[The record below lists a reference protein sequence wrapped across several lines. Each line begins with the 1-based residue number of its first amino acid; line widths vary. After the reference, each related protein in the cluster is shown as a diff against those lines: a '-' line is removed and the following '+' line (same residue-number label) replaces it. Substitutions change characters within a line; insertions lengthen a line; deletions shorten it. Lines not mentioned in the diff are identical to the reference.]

1 MEKKK
6 VLKITTVWLVLL
18 GFGFGLAQAQEADTS
33 KSADTTQVQV
43 PPAPYE
49 MPPVVVTATRT
60 THLFSEAQ
68 GNVSLVTQEEIKNS
82 KPATVKDM
90 LVGVET
96 GNLGSY
102 GGFGALENFGLRG
115 AQSGQTLILLDGR
128 PVADPQLGELDL
140 NALAAANV
148 ERIEV
153 VRGGASALWGPNA
166 VGGVVNL
173 ITKSGQGDK
182 VYSKLG
188 AENGSYG
195 KAVRAFEIGGPL
207 WRRLDFYV
215 TGEGRLSKG
224 YRVNSDY
231 DGKNLSGKLGYRLA
245 KDWRMEASGQ
255 RYFADLG
262 VPGSTYSYF
271 PSTSARES
279 DRRAEGDVKLTG
291 AFAPEAELRLT
302 GYGRQIRYSYIDTNS
317 YAPVVSGG
325 RTEVAGGEA
334 QQSLRWRDMHLLTL
348 GVRAQTSRGVGNS
361 IGTHSVNE
369 GGGFLEDEVD
379 LLPFGILK
387 FVPSVGVHH
396 NSAYGTRVLPG
407 GSLKLL
413 HFYYSWQTAFRAP
426 SLNDL
431 YWSDPWMPGNPNL
444 APEEAISWEL
454 GYRMGVWRWFQVKGN
469 YFRRGV
475 RDLIL
480 WAQNAN
486 GVYTPSNIGRTR
498 TSGFELSGEMKTGI
512 GLSAKANWSGISAR
526 DITNGATLTLPYQPA
541 RSGTGYLEYQKEFWL
556 YPKGKAQTGGK
567 KGNIMV
573 GARLS
578 GEYVGS
584 RYEKSDN
591 TVSLPKYGLGSFLLT
606 LRVVDLTGYYGVD
619 NFGKVKY
626 ESRRGYPMP
635 GKTYRAGIGVEL
647 WD

>member
-1 MEKKK
+1 MTK
-6 VLKITTVWLVLL
+6 TTVLL
-18 GFGFGLAQAQEADTS
+18 ILFGFSMGHSLAQEPDSS
-33 KSADTTQVQV
+33 KSADTTQVEV
-43 PPAPYE
+43 SPAPYE

-68 GNVSLVTQEEIKNS
+68 GNVSLVTQEEIRNS
-82 KPATVKDM
+82 RPATVGDM
-90 LVGVET
+90 LAGVET

-102 GGFGALENFGLRG
+102 GGLGALENFGLRG
-115 AQSGQTLILLDGR
+115 AQSGQTLVLLDGR
-128 PVADPQLGELDL
+128 PVADPQSGGLDL
-140 NALAAANV
+140 NALGASNV

-166 VGGVVNL
+166 MGGVVNL
-173 ITKSGQGDK
+173 ITKSGQGGPGDK
-182 VYSKLG
+182 VYSKLR

-224 YRVNSDY
+224 YRVNSHY

-245 KDWRMEASGQ
+245 RDWRMEASGQ

-262 VPGSTYSYF
+262 VPGAAF
-271 PSTSARES
+271 PGWETPLARQA
-279 DRRAEGDVKLTG
+279 DRRAEGDIRLSG
-291 AFAPEAELRLT
+291 ALAPETELKAS
-302 GYGRQIRYSYIDTNS
+302 GYWRQLRYSYDNPDPFFPSTNGS
-317 YAPVVSGG
+317 KTQVTGS
-325 RTEVAGGEA
+325 EA

-348 GVRAQTSRGVGNS
+348 GVRAQTSRAEGNS
-361 IGTHSVNE
+361 IGTRSVNE

-454 GYRMGVWRWFQVKGN
+454 GYRMGVWKWFQVKGN

-480 WAQNAN
+480 WAQDAN

-498 TSGFELSGEMKTGI
+498 TIGFELSGEMKTGI

-526 DITNGATLTLPYQPA
+526 DITNGAALTLPYQPA

-567 KGNIMV
+567 KGKIMV

-578 GEYVGS
+578 GEYVGY
-584 RYEKSDN
+584 RYAKSDN

-626 ESRRGYPMP
+626 ESRWGYPMP
-635 GKTYRAGIGVEL
+635 GKTYRAGLSVEL